1 MAIKV
6 AVIGMGG
13 IGNTHA
19 TCYKENPLAELIAVC
34 DINKQ
39 KADDAAE
46 KFGVKAFYS
55 IKDMFEQCPEIE
67 AVSVCTSGYD
77 NGSMHFEPSMMALD
91 AGKHVLVEKPICADI
106 DDARELVAFAARKG
120 LYLGN
125 DLNHYF
131 TDTAARAK
139 QMQNDGKIGQLVYCI
154 CKSGFNGWEGDYHGK
169 MSPRWQTPYS
179 HLKAYCAHPF
189 SVSTWQ
195 PAFRACMVGS

>member
-106 DDARELVAFAARKG
+106 DDARELVAFAASKG

-139 QMQNDGKIGQLVYCI
+139 QMQNDGKIGQLVY
-154 CKSGFNGWEGDYHGK
+154 
-169 MSPRWQTPYS
+169 
-179 HLKAYCAHPF
+179 
-189 SVSTWQ
+189 
-195 PAFRACMVGS
+195 

>member
-55 IKDMFEQCPEIE
+55 IKDMF
-67 AVSVCTSGYD
+67 
-77 NGSMHFEPSMMALD
+77 
-91 AGKHVLVEKPICADI
+91 
-106 DDARELVAFAARKG
+106 
-120 LYLGN
+120 
-125 DLNHYF
+125 
-131 TDTAARAK
+131 
-139 QMQNDGKIGQLVYCI
+139 
-154 CKSGFNGWEGDYHGK
+154 
-169 MSPRWQTPYS
+169 
-179 HLKAYCAHPF
+179 
-189 SVSTWQ
+189 
-195 PAFRACMVGS
+195 